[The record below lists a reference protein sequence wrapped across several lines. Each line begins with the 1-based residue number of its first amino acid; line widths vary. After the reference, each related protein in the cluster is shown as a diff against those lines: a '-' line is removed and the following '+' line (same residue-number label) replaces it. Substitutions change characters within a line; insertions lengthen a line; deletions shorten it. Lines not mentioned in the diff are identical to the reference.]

1 MSKRNTQL
9 CKWKKKK
16 KWLFVMQIYLRQNI
30 FTWKIICLLN
40 FFQSWKIVFVEAK
53 CTLDNIN
60 FYPEGAYWNPVQDTQ
75 KIGAGCVN
83 CTCSNVSFLQTNSQ
97 FYTQLTSFKRQLA
110 RASAPLSSIWREAAS
125 CRREIV
131 RKSASSRCLFER
143 LFFSQRDRGLW
154 HKFVI

>member
-1 MSKRNTQL
+1 MKKEKKMIIRHANLFPTKVIYLKVFWS
-9 CKWKKKK
+9 WKK
-16 KWLFVMQIYLRQNI
+16 N
-30 FTWKIICLLN
+30 
-40 FFQSWKIVFVEAK
+40 VFVEAK

-110 RASAPLSSIWREAAS
+110 RASAPLSSIWREVAS

-143 LFFSQRDRGLW
+143 LFLLTKRQGIMTQICDLENKHFLS
-154 HKFVI
+154 HI

>member
-1 MSKRNTQL
+1 MKKEKNDNSS
-9 CKWKKKK
+9 CKFISDKSYLFESFLIMKK
-16 KWLFVMQIYLRQNI
+16 N
-30 FTWKIICLLN
+30 
-40 FFQSWKIVFVEAK
+40 VFVEAK

-110 RASAPLSSIWREAAS
+110 RASAPLSSIWREVAS

-143 LFFSQRDRGLW
+143 LFLLTKRQGIMTQICDLENKHFLS
-154 HKFVI
+154 HI

>member
-1 MSKRNTQL
+1 MSKGNTQW

-16 KWLFVMQIYLRQNI
+16 KMIVRHANLFTTKYIYLKDNLLFI
-30 FTWKIICLLN
+30 FFNHEKMC
-40 FFQSWKIVFVEAK
+40 FVEAK

>member
-1 MSKRNTQL
+1 
-9 CKWKKKK
+9 
-16 KWLFVMQIYLRQNI
+16 MQIYFRQKLFI
-30 FTWKIICLLN
+30 WK
-40 FFQSWKIVFVEAK
+40 FFNQEKKNVFVEAK

-110 RASAPLSSIWREAAS
+110 RASAPLSSIWREVAS

-143 LFFSQRDRGLW
+143 LFLLTKRQGIMTQICDLENKHFLS
-154 HKFVI
+154 HI

>member
-1 MSKRNTQL
+1 
-9 CKWKKKK
+9 
-16 KWLFVMQIYLRQNI
+16 MQIYFRQKLFI
-30 FTWKIICLLN
+30 WKFVN
-40 FFQSWKIVFVEAK
+40 HEKKNVFVEAK

-110 RASAPLSSIWREAAS
+110 RASAPLSSIWREVAS

-143 LFFSQRDRGLW
+143 LFLLTKRQGIMTQICDLENKHFLS
-154 HKFVI
+154 HI